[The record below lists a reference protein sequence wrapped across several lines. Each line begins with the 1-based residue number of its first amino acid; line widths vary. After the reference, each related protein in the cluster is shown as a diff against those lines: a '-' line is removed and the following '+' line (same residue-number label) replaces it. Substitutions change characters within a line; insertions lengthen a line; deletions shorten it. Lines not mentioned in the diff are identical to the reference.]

1 MLIQIGTDRT
11 MYGGE
16 ALIRRFE
23 AELAA
28 RLSRF
33 SDHITRLEVH
43 FTNPTKSRPT
53 PERHVTVAT
62 KSFGRDCGRI
72 GNDRH
77 SSEDIAAADGL
88 DRRCLIE
95 ARPEGRRPVAVSHHA
110 ASAAEACRGAAH
122 KLESVL
128 ESAYG
133 RAGHHK
139 GGDSIR
145 HHD

>member
-1 MLIQIGTDRT
+1 MLIRISTDRT
-11 MYGGE
+11 VHGGE
-16 ALIRRFE
+16 ELNRYFE
-23 AELAA
+23 SELAT

-33 SDHITRLEVH
+33 SGHLTRLEVH
-43 FTNPTKSRPT
+43 FGEET
-53 PERHVTVAT
+53 
-62 KSFGRDCGRI
+62 
-72 GNDRH
+72 
-77 SSEDIAAADGL
+77 AADDGL
-88 DRRCLIE
+88 GHRCLIE

-128 ESAYG
+128 ETAYG
-133 RAGHHK
+133 RVEHHK

>member
-1 MLIQIGTDRT
+1 MLIQISTDRT
-11 MYGGE
+11 VHGGE
-16 ALIRRFE
+16 ELIRHFE
-23 AELAA
+23 SELAA

-43 FTNPTKSRPT
+43 F
-53 PERHVTVAT
+53 
-62 KSFGRDCGRI
+62 
-72 GNDRH
+72 
-77 SSEDIAAADGL
+77 SEETAAAAGL
-88 DRRCLIE
+88 DRRCVIE

-110 ASAAEACRGAAH
+110 GSAAEACRGAAH

-133 RAGHHK
+133 RAEHHK

-145 HHD
+145 HHV

>member
-16 ALIRRFE
+16 PLIRRFE

-43 FTNPTKSRPT
+43 F
-53 PERHVTVAT
+53 
-62 KSFGRDCGRI
+62 
-72 GNDRH
+72 
-77 SSEDIAAADGL
+77 SEDIAAADGL